1 MDTQFGVPVVVFNT
15 KQARPLARIPLTALS
30 DLESY
35 DEKWLQK
42 LVFDHPQCLPLN
54 EIDSAYTTLLPL
66 GREVHTNVGD
76 IDALY
81 ITPDGRLV
89 VLEAKLWRNPE
100 ARRKVVGQILDYAKE
115 LSRWTYDDLQREV
128 LRVRKDSYKAL
139 FALLHEHFPD
149 LDEAAFIDQA
159 TLNLQL
165 GRFMLLIVGDGIRE
179 GAAAI
184 AEFLD
189 RFASLDFSFGLVE
202 LALFSLPDSG
212 ILVQPRVLA
221 KTVTMKRTVF
231 SIRNADIA
239 ATAEESEPAQ
249 DMVVELTDLQR
260 FYEDFWK
267 EFIGKLRLDD
277 TAQPLPNVTRRG
289 NVFLALPP
297 SGSTSW
303 ITVFFDQASQT
314 VGTFLTF
321 TRGTFADVAYARLL
335 ADRTSIDEELGLSAT
350 WSSVE
355 GKHAIMVQRRFDCGL
370 RNPMNREAIMSYLAD
385 CINRFVNVFRHR
397 MARIAEEI

>member
-1 MDTQFGVPVVVFNT
+1 MDTQFGLPVIVYAT
-15 KQARPLARIPLTALS
+15 KQAERLDRIPLTAS
-30 DLESY
+30 VDADCY
-35 DEKWLQK
+35 DEDWLQK
-42 LVFDHPQCLPLN
+42 LVFEHPQCLPLN
-54 EIDSAYTTLLPL
+54 EIDSAYTKLLPL
-66 GREVHTNVGD
+66 GREIRTNDGN

-128 LRVRKDSYKAL
+128 LRVRKESHKAL
-139 FALLHEHFPD
+139 FDLVREHFPD
-149 LDEAAFIDQA
+149 IDEVTFIDQT

-184 AEFLD
+184 AEFLN

-202 LALFSLPDSG
+202 LALFSLPDKAV
-212 ILVQPRVLA
+212 LVQPRVLA
-221 KTVTMKRTVF
+221 KTVTMQRSVF

-239 ATAEESEPAQ
+239 TVEEGEPPLDVA
-249 DMVVELTDLQR
+249 VELTDLQR

-267 EFIGKLRLDD
+267 DFIGNLRLDD
-277 TAQPLPNVTRRG
+277 RAQPLPNVTRKG

-303 ITVFFDQASQT
+303 ITVFFDQATQT
-314 VGTFLTF
+314 VGAFLTF
-321 TRGTFADVAYARLL
+321 SRGTFGDVAYARLSE
-335 ADRTSIDEELGLSAT
+335 DRQSIDEELGMPTTWRSAD
-350 WSSVE
+350 
-355 GKHAIMVQRRFDCGL
+355 GKHVIMVQRRFDDGL
-370 RNPMNREAIMSYLAD
+370 RSQANRGAIMEYLAD

-397 MARIAEEI
+397 LARIAEDM